1 MKAKKT
7 LGEMEQ
13 EFLEALQVPYN
24 CICSFNSFPSNS
36 FGATSP
42 CTTDCICFT
51 RFSFV
56 WRKIRLHALRILTA
70 TKGYSKDLIHWHVK
84 WFSACASLSIMTK
97 NQLCPMRNLT
107 ISRRSW
113 RGRAAALWCL
123 VSIFALTLHCCL
135 RGILW
140 LISFCG
146 LRQWT
151 YALAKIGSWTHIF
164 SQKICISC
172 CSW

>member
-1 MKAKKT
+1 
-7 LGEMEQ
+7 
-13 EFLEALQVPYN
+13 
-24 CICSFNSFPSNS
+24 
-36 FGATSP
+36 
-42 CTTDCICFT
+42 
-51 RFSFV
+51 
-56 WRKIRLHALRILTA
+56 
-70 TKGYSKDLIHWHVK
+70 
-84 WFSACASLSIMTK
+84 
-97 NQLCPMRNLT
+97 MRNLT
-107 ISRRSW
+107 ISRRIW
-113 RGRAAALWCL
+113 CGRAAVLWCL